1 MPTVEVRIAPADV
14 ATRMEEMRRWLNARR
29 ITPGKFT
36 STGSAD
42 ETVVLV
48 EFASG
53 LDADAFAHK
62 FSGSLVES

>member
-14 ATRMEEMRRWLNARR
+14 AARMAEMRRWLDARQT
-29 ITPGKFT
+29 TPGKFT

-48 EFASG
+48 GFVSLTDAEEFAT
-53 LDADAFAHK
+53 A
-62 FSGSLVES
+62 FSGSLVER